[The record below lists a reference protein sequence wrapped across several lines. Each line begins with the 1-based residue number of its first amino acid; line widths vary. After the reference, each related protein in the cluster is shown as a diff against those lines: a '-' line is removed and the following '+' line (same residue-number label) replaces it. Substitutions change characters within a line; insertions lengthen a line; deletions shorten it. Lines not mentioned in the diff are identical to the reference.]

1 MAKSCG
7 GELRKLAM
15 GCASLWIYRS
25 QSPYSCVSGS
35 VVMYAIVRSYMLV
48 YGPNMCIVGL
58 VVIMSLYGLRYVGAR
73 VRVWAMLSS

>member
-7 GELRKLAM
+7 GGLRKLVV
-15 GCASLWIYRS
+15 GFASLWIYRS

-48 YGPNMCIVGL
+48 FGPNMCIVGL
-58 VVIMSLYGLRYVGAR
+58 AVIMSLYGLHYVVAR
-73 VRVWAMLSS
+73 IRVWAILSS